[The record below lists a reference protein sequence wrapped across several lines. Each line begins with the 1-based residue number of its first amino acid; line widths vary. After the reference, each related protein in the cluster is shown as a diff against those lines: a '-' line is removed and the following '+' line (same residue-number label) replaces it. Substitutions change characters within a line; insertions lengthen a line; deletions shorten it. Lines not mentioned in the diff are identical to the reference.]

1 MDVHT
6 ESEQYAVIIGE
17 QFRRRYRM
25 DYFVV
30 LFRRIANKVTV
41 VTPTWQ
47 MYSNC
52 LSRSWTV

>member
-6 ESEQYAVIIGE
+6 ESEQHAVIIGE
-17 QFRRRYRM
+17 QFCRRYRM

-30 LFRRIANKVTV
+30 LFRRIAKKVTV
-41 VTPTWQ
+41 VTSIWQ
-47 MYSNC
+47 MYRNC

>member
-6 ESEQYAVIIGE
+6 ESEQYAVIVGE

-25 DYFVV
+25 DYFVE

-41 VTPTWQ
+41 VTSIRQ

-52 LSRSWTV
+52 LSISWTV